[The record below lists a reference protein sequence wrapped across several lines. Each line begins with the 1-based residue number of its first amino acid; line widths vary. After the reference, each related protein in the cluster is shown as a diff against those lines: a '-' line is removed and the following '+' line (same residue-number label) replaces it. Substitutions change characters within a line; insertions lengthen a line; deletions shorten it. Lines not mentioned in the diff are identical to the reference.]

1 MVEKADDLTLRDSGM
16 WKKAIRF
23 VCRYF
28 SIGFLIGIGI
38 YAIDEIHWRLVGSER
53 IAELQQSIDSLN
65 ELKEKLVFEPLI
77 NHLDNS
83 ESEAPPSNETASE
96 ADLLRP
102 TPYFVNGEIQ
112 GYRVYPGSNR
122 SGFRSLGLRPGDL
135 VTEID
140 GQPLNETAVASEL
153 FEKALSG
160 QTARLSVHRGDERK
174 IIVVKVD

>member
-1 MVEKADDLTLRDSGM
+1 M

-23 VCRYF
+23 VCRYLA
-28 SIGFLIGIGI
+28 IGVLVGIGI
-38 YAIDEIHWRLVGSER
+38 YAIEEIHWRLIGSAR
-53 IAELQQSIDSLN
+53 LAEVQQSIDSLN
-65 ELKEKLVFEPLI
+65 ELQEKLVFEPFI
-77 NHLDNS
+77 NHLEESD
-83 ESEAPPSNETASE
+83 SEALPSNETASE

-160 QTARLSVHRGDERK
+160 QTARLGVLRGNELK
-174 IIVVKVD
+174 IIEVKVE